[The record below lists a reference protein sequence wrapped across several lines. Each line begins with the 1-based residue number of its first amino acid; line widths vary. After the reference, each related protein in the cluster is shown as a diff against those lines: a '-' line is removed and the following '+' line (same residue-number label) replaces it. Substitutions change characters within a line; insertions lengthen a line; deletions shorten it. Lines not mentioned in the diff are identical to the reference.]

1 MKFNVF
7 VVIAALA
14 TVMSVSGVPTI
25 PSASEVQQVTERAG
39 DGALASGAA
48 QPDAVNGASASSMDL
63 PAADAACNTTASQH
77 M

>member
-14 TVMSVSGVPTI
+14 TAISVSGVLTG
-25 PSASEVQQVTERAG
+25 SNAAEVQQLTERAG

-48 QPDAVNGASASSMDL
+48 QPGAVSGASASSMDL
-63 PAADAACNTTASQH
+63 PAADAAYNTTASQR

>member
-14 TVMSVSGVPTI
+14 TVMSVSGVPTG
-25 PSASEVQQVTERAG
+25 PNAAEVQQLTERAG

-48 QPDAVNGASASSMDL
+48 QPDAVSGASTSSMDL
-63 PAADAACNTTASQH
+63 PAVDAACNTTASQRL
-77 M
+77 